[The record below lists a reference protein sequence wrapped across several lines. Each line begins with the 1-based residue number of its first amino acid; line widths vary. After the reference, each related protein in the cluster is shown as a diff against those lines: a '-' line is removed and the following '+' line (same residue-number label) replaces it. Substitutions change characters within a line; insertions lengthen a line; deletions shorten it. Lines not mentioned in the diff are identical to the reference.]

1 MTSGCARRSTTRW
14 TSPPSW
20 PISPGPAAFWP
31 RARYRPGLAGYDST
45 RARYSYDPAEAR
57 RLLAEAGYADG
68 LTLKL
73 WRSQRPEY
81 ARIVQAMQQD
91 LAQVGVTIEIVERDA
106 SSARAAARKGEAD
119 LFFTDWYGDYPDAE
133 NFNYPLFYSGN
144 RGPGG
149 NLAFLA
155 DSALDAMIL
164 TRAGHHRFRPQGPAR
179 PGHRP
184 AGLRPG
190 PLDLLL
196 VPGRSLGHA
205 AGDHRLADPGHLQRA
220 ALAVGAPPPAM
231 IRWLAI
237 RLLLLLPTLLGV
249 LVVAFLLL
257 YVAPGDPVQAMVGE
271 RADSATIA
279 QLRTELRLDDPL
291 PVQFAHYVGGVLH
304 GNLGNSYITR
314 RPILGDLLERFP
326 ATLRLATAAML
337 LATTTGMLIGIYGAW
352 RPGSW
357 GDRIA
362 TFGAYLGVS
371 FPVYWVA
378 LVLILVFAVSLRW
391 LPPSGSTGLAALVL
405 PAITLGMRSIAFI
418 ARMTRSAMQEV
429 LQQRL
434 RAHRPGP
441 GAGRVEGDPVAR
453 PAERTAPGDHRD
465 RPRLRQLPHR
475 LDPDRDDLRLAGRR
489 PLRAHRHRQA

>member
-1 MTSGCARRSTTRW
+1 
-14 TSPPSW
+14 
-20 PISPGPAAFWP
+20 
-31 RARYRPGLAGYDST
+31 
-45 RARYSYDPAEAR
+45 
-57 RLLAEAGYADG
+57 
-68 LTLKL
+68 
-73 WRSQRPEY
+73 
-81 ARIVQAMQQD
+81 
-91 LAQVGVTIEIVERDA
+91 
-106 SSARAAARKGEAD
+106 
-119 LFFTDWYGDYPDAE
+119 
-133 NFNYPLFYSGN
+133 
-144 RGPGG
+144 
-149 NLAFLA
+149 
-155 DSALDAMIL
+155 
-164 TRAGHHRFRPQGPAR
+164 
-179 PGHRP
+179 
-184 AGLRPG
+184 
-190 PLDLLL
+190 
-196 VPGRSLGHA
+196 
-205 AGDHRLADPGHLQRA
+205 
-220 ALAVGAPPPAM
+220 M

-279 QLRTELRLDDPL
+279 QLRTELHLDDPL
-291 PVQFAHYVGGVLH
+291 PLQFVHYVGGILH
-304 GNLGNSYITR
+304 GDLGNSYITR

-429 LQQRL
+429 LHSDFVRTARAQGLAEHKVILSRAL
-434 RAHRPGP
+434 RNALLPVITVIGLDFGSYLTGSILTETIFGWPGVGRYVLTAIDKRDLP
-441 GAGRVEGDPVAR
+441 AVQGSILFLSLVFVLVNLITDLIYAKADPRVE
-453 PAERTAPGDHRD
+453 
-465 RPRLRQLPHR
+465 LR
-475 LDPDRDDLRLAGRR
+475 
-489 PLRAHRHRQA
+489 